1 MNTGVR
7 LDWLMHNLFEF
18 IYQYE
23 HLWPLFEL
31 GHGQFWFL
39 ECYLMDLKLEN
50 KKVLPI
56 GFRHKTYCKGVQVPS
71 AGPMHLICHC
81 MRVNRY
87 ILFKIN

>member
-1 MNTGVR
+1 
-7 LDWLMHNLFEF
+7 
-18 IYQYE
+18 
-23 HLWPLFEL
+23 
-31 GHGQFWFL
+31 
-39 ECYLMDLKLEN
+39 MDLKLEN